1 MTNTYANDTSLPE
14 LNQRYWAQR
23 YEQRQTGWDIGH
35 ASPPIIRYM
44 SGIADRSQ
52 RILIPGAGRAYEAV
66 WLHQH
71 GFAQVWVCDWVASAF
86 EHLRRAAPD
95 FPAEHIL
102 VADFFQLQQAFD
114 LILEQTFFCAID
126 PALRPDY
133 VRQAAQL
140 LRPGGILAGLLFAEH
155 FEQPGPPFGGVA
167 QEYRL
172 LFSPFFDI
180 LHMDIAPDS
189 IAPRAGRE
197 LFVEMRKR

>member
-1 MTNTYANDTSLPE
+1 MTDTHTDYALRPQLS
-14 LNQRYWAQR
+14 QQYWAQR
-23 YEQRQTGWDIGH
+23 YQEGQTGWDIGH

-44 SGIADRSQ
+44 SQTTDRSQ

-66 WLHQH
+66 WLHRH
-71 GFAQVWVCDWVASAF
+71 GFTQVWVCDWVASAF
-86 EHLRRAAPD
+86 EHLQAAAPD
-95 FPAEHIL
+95 FPDEHIL

-114 LILEQTFFCAID
+114 LIIEQTFFCAID

-133 VRQAAQL
+133 VHQSARL
-140 LRPGGILAGLLFAEH
+140 LRPGGILAGLLFAEY
-155 FEQPGPPFGGVA
+155 FEQPGPPFGGTA
-167 QEYRL
+167 EEYRP

-197 LFVEMRKR
+197 LFIEMRRK